1 MFMSA
6 FNPAARCDRSPNT
19 GAATERWTLVS
30 TLICLL
36 LGASVLLGWSNDAE
50 LLKRIHRSFVAMNPV
65 TAVCLIIAACGLAL
79 GHSRFRRCAVAAG
92 TLLSIIAAAK
102 LGDYAFGGLP
112 VDRLLFL
119 DKLDLGDGSLPN
131 RMAPNTALAFLLAG
145 VSLALA
151 ASERRRS
158 AEVSQLLGA
167 GVFLISVFAVIGYAF
182 GMHHL
187 RGVGPFIPMALHT
200 ATGLIFLSSGIA
212 SRTRDVGLMLILRD
226 PGPAGSVARIV
237 LPLAVAIPVIVG
249 AARLWGQSHG
259 YYGTEAGVALQI
271 LANVM
276 VTTALL
282 ANSILALH
290 RSDQIRRERELALSE
305 SEHLNRTINDAS
317 PDAVSLLD
325 RDGNVV
331 FANEATLRAYSLETD
346 LDLLGKPWGHKLDS
360 SLHCSRDAALA
371 TARAGSVGRLTLRLE
386 NTMAEMKW
394 FESLIS
400 KLPDDDSQA
409 IQFIVLSR
417 DITHQKHVEDEVRWT
432 ATHDALTG
440 LPNRSLFQ
448 ERLNRLAERTAR
460 SRFALF
466 LLDIDDFKLVNDTL
480 GHDAGDTLLI
490 TVAERL
496 RRAVRPEDFIARLGG
511 DEFAIILG
519 GIQTEEG
526 AAAAS
531 EKILETLKKPW
542 IYDGRVGDCRLS
554 IGASMWPE
562 QSREASE
569 LLKNADIALYAAK
582 VQERGGLSIFKPSMR
597 DEMQKR
603 LSKMSLARRALEDD
617 LIVPFYQPKV
627 ELISGKLV
635 GFEALLRWR
644 HPTHGIQ
651 MPATIDVAFEDLE
664 LARQLTDRMLSHAL
678 SDMRRWLDAGVD
690 FGHVA
695 INVTAADFKQKDFAA
710 RLLDRLDSH
719 ALPRQCLEVEVTET
733 VFLGRGAE
741 YVEHGLKTLSKGGV
755 RIALDDFGTG
765 YASLSHLKQFP
776 VDIVKI
782 DRSFLRDIQEDTHN
796 TAIIK
801 TVIGLGRSLG
811 LDVVAEG
818 VETLDQQSYLI
829 GQGCK
834 LGQGYLYGKAAPGAK
849 VPGLVTSATVRV
861 SQLTDL
867 SGLRAGPGP
876 LSASG

>member
-1 MFMSA
+1 MSMSA

-19 GAATERWTLVS
+19 GPATEWWTVVS

-36 LGASVLLGWSNDAE
+36 LGVSVLLGWSNDAE

-65 TAVCLIIAACGLAL
+65 TAVCLIIAGCGLAL
-79 GHSRFRRCAVAAG
+79 GHFRFRRCAIAAG

-112 VDRLLFL
+112 VDRLLFF
-119 DKLDLGDGSLPN
+119 DKLDPRDGCLPN
-131 RMAPNTALAFLLAG
+131 RMAPNTALAFLLSG
-145 VSLALA
+145 VALALA
-151 ASERRRS
+151 ASEWRRS

-167 GVFLISVFAVIGYAF
+167 GVFLISIFAVIGYAF
-182 GMHHL
+182 SMHHL

-259 YYGTEAGVALQI
+259 YYGTEAGVALQV

-282 ANSILALH
+282 ANSIVALH

-305 SEHLNRTINDAS
+305 SEHFNRTINEAS

-346 LDLLGKPWGHKLDS
+346 MDLLGKPWGHRLDS
-360 SLHCSRDAALA
+360 SLHCSRNAALA
-371 TARAGSVGRLTLRLE
+371 TARAGGVGRLILRLE
-386 NTMAEMKW
+386 NAMAEEKW

-400 KLPDDDSQA
+400 KLPDDDGQA

-417 DITHQKHVEDEVRWT
+417 DITHQKRVEAEVRWT
-432 ATHDALTG
+432 ATHDALTR

-448 ERLNRLAERTAR
+448 ERLDFLAEEAR
-460 SRFALF
+460 SRFALL

-526 AAAAS
+526 VAAAS
-531 EKILETLKKPW
+531 EKILDAVKAPW

-562 QSREASE
+562 QASEASE
-569 LLKNADIALYAAK
+569 LLKRADIALYAAK

-627 ELISGKLV
+627 ELISGKVV

-644 HPTHGIQ
+644 HPTRGTQ

-664 LARQLTDRMLSHAL
+664 LARRLTDRMLSHAL

-695 INVTAADFKQKDFAA
+695 INVTAADFKQKDFAE
-710 RLLDRLDSH
+710 RLLDRLNSH

-741 YVEHGLKTLSKGGV
+741 YVEHGLRTLSKGGV

-782 DRSFLRDIQEDTHN
+782 DRSFLRDIHQDTHN

-834 LGQGYLYGKAAPGAK
+834 LGQGYLYGKAAPAAK
-849 VPGLVTSATVRV
+849 VPRLVTSAMVMA
-861 SQLTDL
+861 SQLTEV
-867 SGLRAGPGP
+867 SALRARAG
-876 LSASG
+876 SMTASG